1 VNILVCPGDVFDDV
15 IASPHSAAHWRLPV
29 LLNCLAG
36 IVLFLVVTNQAPPL
50 GTIGGEL
57 QSQPAATAMANPPT
71 NTLAFGGA
79 KDVPAGVEFVGM
91 VAIILVAFAGT
102 FWSALV
108 LWLIG
113 RLFLRARFSWL
124 KAVEIAGLTTVIL
137 ALESVVTTLLI
148 IVTGNVFARP
158 ALSLMVGEFD
168 PADKAHQVLAAL
180 NFFHF
185 WMASVLA
192 VGLAKL
198 AEVSAG
204 EGAVWVFGLWVALRI
219 ALVVLS

>member
-1 VNILVCPGDVFDDV
+1 VFEEV
-15 IASPHSAAHWRLPV
+15 IALPHAAVHWRLPV

-36 IVLFLVVTNQAPPL
+36 IILFLVVADRAPSL
-50 GTIGGEL
+50 GRIDTQR
-57 QSQPAATAMANPPT
+57 QSQVAPSTPVDALSPSGDN
-71 NTLAFGGA
+71 NDLAGA
-79 KDVPAGVEFVGM
+79 QFVGM
-91 VAIILVAFAGT
+91 AAIVVVGFAGT

-124 KAVEIAGLTTVIL
+124 KALEIAGLTTMIL
-137 ALESVVTTLLI
+137 ALESVVTLLV
-148 IVTGNVFARP
+148 IVVNGDVSARP
-158 ALSLMVGEFD
+158 ALSLMVGGFD
-168 PADKAHQVLAAL
+168 PANKGHQTLAAL

-198 AEVSAG
+198 AEVSVG
-204 EGAVWVFGLWVALRI
+204 EAAVWVFVLWIALRL
-219 ALVVLS
+219 ALVVLA